1 LAAPNPFADV
11 RWIWK
16 NGEMVDFEKAT
27 IHVLSHALHYGSG
40 VFEGIRCYQT
50 RRPGTPAAPADLG
63 APTIPGTDSAVFRL
77 PEHLHRLQLS
87 AKVYRMDL
95 PWSITRIG
103 EAILE
108 TIRANGFKACYIR
121 PLVYRGLGTMG
132 VNPLRS
138 PVEVMIAAYPWGMY
152 LGEAALVQGVD
163 VCVSSWRRPSSS
175 TLPSMAKATGNYL
188 NSQLIKMEAVTNG
201 FAEGIALDS
210 GGYVSEGSGENL
222 FLVQGG
228 VLMTPPLSA
237 SLLPGI
243 TRDAVITLARDLGIE
258 VREQVIPRGLLYTC
272 DELFMTGT
280 AAEITPIRS
289 VDRIPVGPGRP
300 GEITMRLEA
309 EFHGILAGDVEDRH
323 GWLHPLH
330 SPIPASLEAA
340 HATDSA
346 RPPQAASRHTPQSGA
361 PSAAPQEPLELREPR
376 EPREP
381 RELVALLAGG
391 QGDGVE

>member
-1 LAAPNPFADV
+1 MAAPNPFADV

-16 NGEMVDFEKAT
+16 NGKLVDFEKAT
-27 IHVLSHALHYGSG
+27 IHVLSHAIHYGSG
-40 VFEGIRCYQT
+40 VFEGIRCYQS
-50 RRPGTPAAPADLG
+50 RVPEIG
-63 APTIPGTDSAVFRL
+63 AAVFRL
-77 PEHLHRLQLS
+77 PEHLRRLELS

-95 PWSITRIG
+95 PWKLSRIG

-108 TIRANGFKACYIR
+108 TIRANGFGACYIR

-138 PVEVMIAAYPWGMY
+138 PVEVAIAAYPWGTY
-152 LGEAALVQGVD
+152 LGEEALAKGVE

-201 FAEGIALDS
+201 YAEGIALDA

-228 VLMTPPLSA
+228 VLMTPPVSA

-243 TRDAVITLARDLGIE
+243 TRDAVMTLARELGVE

-272 DELFMTGT
+272 DELFLTGT

-289 VDRIPVGPGRP
+289 VDRIPVGSGRP
-300 GEITMRLEA
+300 GELTLRLDA
-309 EFHGILAGDVEDRH
+309 EFRGILAGDVADRH
-323 GWLHPLH
+323 GWLHPLDRPVPT
-330 SPIPASLEAA
+330 SLDTAGPASAGP
-340 HATDSA
+340 
-346 RPPQAASRHTPQSGA
+346 RPLQAAQPAAPA
-361 PSAAPQEPLELREPR
+361 PSRSISDSGELALVAAPLGE
-376 EPREP
+376 
-381 RELVALLAGG
+381 
-391 QGDGVE
+391 DVE

>member
-1 LAAPNPFADV
+1 LAAPNPFAEV

-16 NGEMVDFEKAT
+16 NGELVDFEKAT

-50 RRPGTPAAPADLG
+50 RLPEVG
-63 APTIPGTDSAVFRL
+63 SAVFRL
-77 PEHLHRLQLS
+77 PEHLRRLALS

-95 PWSITRIG
+95 PWSLSRIG

-108 TIRANGFKACYIR
+108 TIQANGFAACYIR

-138 PVEVMIAAYPWGMY
+138 PVEVVIAAYPWGKY
-152 LGEAALVQGVD
+152 LGDDSLSQGVD
-163 VCVSSWRRPSSS
+163 VCVSSWRRPGPS

-201 FAEGIALDS
+201 FAEGIALDA

-222 FLVQGG
+222 FLVQDG
-228 VLMTPPLSA
+228 VLMTPPASA

-243 TRDAVITLARDLGIE
+243 TRDAVITLAHDQGIE
-258 VREQVIPRGLLYTC
+258 VRELAIPRGLLYTC

-289 VDRIPVGPGRP
+289 VDRIPVGAGRP
-300 GEITMRLEA
+300 GELTMRLEA
-309 EFHGILAGDVEDRH
+309 EFKGIVSGDIADRH

-330 SPIPASLEAA
+330 RPVPTALDAVRAIGSAQQADGRQAPPSPG
-340 HATDSA
+340 
-346 RPPQAASRHTPQSGA
+346 Q
-361 PSAAPQEPLELREPR
+361 PR
-376 EPREP
+376 EARQ
-381 RELVALLAGG
+381 RQELMSLVAGG
-391 QGDGVE
+391 QGDLTE

>member
-1 LAAPNPFADV
+1 MAAPNPFADV

-16 NGEMVDFEKAT
+16 NGEMVEFEKAT
-27 IHVLSHALHYGSG
+27 VHVLSHALHYGSG

-50 RRPGTPAAPADLG
+50 GSSEAPGTSATPETQA
-63 APTIPGTDSAVFRL
+63 IPGVHSAVFRL
-77 PEHLHRLQLS
+77 PEHLRRLQLS

-95 PWSITRIG
+95 PWPIAAIG

-138 PVEVMIAAYPWGMY
+138 PVEVVIAAYPWGKY
-152 LGEAALVQGVD
+152 LGEEALTHGVD

-175 TLPSMAKATGNYL
+175 TLPTMAKATGNYL

-201 FAEGIALDS
+201 FAEGIALDA

-228 VLMTPPLSA
+228 VLLTPPASA

-258 VREQVIPRGLLYTC
+258 VREQVIPRGFLYTC

-289 VDRIPVGPGRP
+289 VDRIPVGAGRP
-300 GEITMRLEA
+300 GEMTMRLEA
-309 EFHGILAGDVEDRH
+309 EFHGIVTGAIEDRH

-330 SPIPASLEAA
+330 SPIPASSAAALNAAAA
-340 HATDSA
+340 HASDSA
-346 RPPQAASRHTPQSGA
+346 RPAPHLPGAAAFGE
-361 PSAAPQEPLELREPR
+361 PQELMA
-376 EPREP
+376 
-381 RELVALLAGG
+381 LVGG
-391 QGDGVE
+391 GIGGIGEGVE